1 MNNIL
6 SIIGKILLGFL
17 AFLLLLFLVF
27 WYWTFE
33 DRDHPENKGIH
44 RIFSSFKEAVYWAV
58 VGIGWGA
65 MYIYIVISGSLG
77 YDISD
82 N

>member
-1 MNNIL
+1 MDTN
-6 SIIGKILLGFL
+6 
-17 AFLLLLFLVF
+17 
-27 WYWTFE
+27 E
-33 DRDHPENKGIH
+33 KGIH
-44 RIFSSFKEAVYWAV
+44 RIFSSFKEAVYWAY
-58 VGIGWGA
+58 VGIFWGA